1 MNAFKKT
8 IVKNI
13 VSGALLLVLLL
24 GCYIAIGVYQ
34 QTQMKKANDTKWVEV
49 DAYLV
54 DYTEESKVVTEKNKE
69 TNNWGETYYVE
80 ESKIEYHYICQYTY
94 EYKNKTYNVTLSE
107 QRRPYDEQT
116 TFSIN
121 KKDPNDFIS
130 SSIEDFKNNTSEASL
145 KFVVIIT
152 VIVLI
157 LELVLAINC
166 LTSARKWKDFDKF
179 MYSIKSK

>member
-24 GCYIAIGVYQ
+24 GCYIAIGIYQ
-34 QTQMKKANDTKWVEV
+34 QTQMKKVNDTKWVEV

-54 DYTEESKVVTEKNKE
+54 DYTEESEVVTEKNRE

-80 ESKIEYHYICQYTY
+80 ESKVEYHYICKYTY

-121 KKDPNDFIS
+121 KKNPNEFIS
-130 SSIEDFKNNTSEASL
+130 SSIEDFKTNTSEASL

-152 VIVLI
+152 AIILI
-157 LELVLAINC
+157 LEVVLAISC
-166 LTSARKWKDFDKF
+166 LTTAGKWKNFDKF
-179 MYSIKSK
+179 VDGTKSK